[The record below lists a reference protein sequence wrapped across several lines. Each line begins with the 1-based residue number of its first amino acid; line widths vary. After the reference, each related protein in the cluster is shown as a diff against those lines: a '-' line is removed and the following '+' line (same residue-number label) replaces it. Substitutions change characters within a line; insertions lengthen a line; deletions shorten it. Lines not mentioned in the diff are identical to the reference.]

1 MVVGPLNGLRD
12 DLVVRLES
20 LRAELASVTEDAE
33 RRRVE
38 KEIAAV
44 EREISHAAQSLRRSA
59 VF

>member
-1 MVVGPLNGLRD
+1 MVVGPRNGLRD

-20 LRAELASVTEDAE
+20 VRAELESAADDAA
-33 RRRVE
+33 RRRIE

-44 EREISHAAQSLRRSA
+44 EREISKAAKALRRSV